1 MCVRIKKQKNKTPL
15 ISWRI
20 VLKLMET
27 QNVVFYRLCLKEKLL
42 TTELFSQEVLLNKRS
57 EFISKCR
64 HKNKNLIKKI
74 N

>member
-57 EFISKCR
+57 EFINKCR

>member
-27 QNVVFYRLCLKEKLL
+27 QNVVFID
-42 TTELFSQEVLLNKRS
+42 FV
-57 EFISKCR
+57 
-64 HKNKNLIKKI
+64 
-74 N
+74 